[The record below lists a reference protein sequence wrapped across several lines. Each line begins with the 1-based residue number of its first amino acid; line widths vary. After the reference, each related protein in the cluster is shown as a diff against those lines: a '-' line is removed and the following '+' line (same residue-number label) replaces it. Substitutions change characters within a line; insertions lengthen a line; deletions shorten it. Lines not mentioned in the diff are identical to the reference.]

1 MDEQVKKQIDETL
14 KDSPVVQESLPTP
27 EQILEEAG
35 IQPYRSYIQEHKET
49 IEVPGYEYPET
60 KLDTPHEE
68 PKSQFDNGTLP
79 ETQRGSFGKDYNF
92 APVKPYKVFLPTLQE
107 EVTVTTT
114 DPHKAAFEL
123 ATQHRATD
131 PSNFIGYRYIS
142 NEDLA
147 VELARQTSLMFASRP
162 TTLGIEEQPQF
173 GEPDSWWADTLPADF
188 IKSIFKGGFRVFGTI
203 EKAARTYPQEWLAG
217 AMWAASDPERKRLM
231 FNGTVKDIVDIATKD
246 RPSFLIDIP
255 ESRKIVTVEPA
266 NGRPY
271 QQISNATTVADYL
284 WNDSQQTAAKF
295 QDKLD
300 NMLEA
305 DWLQL
310 KNAGFWSKLV
320 GQIGELVPQ
329 VGLSIYNPAVGAA
342 LAGLLS
348 YDYIKQTAMDS
359 GYTYEEA
366 QKSSLRGAAGVAGIS
381 WLTGGLSNSVVHT
394 ANSAYANGLI
404 NWAGKFTARVG
415 AAGIQSYGEYLEEKA
430 EDIET
435 ESWEEKIENGLASTA
450 GIKKLFTSGFT
461 EDDFV
466 LMVATFLTSIAGYS
480 IDTRGAFIN
489 KQKGKELSAEK
500 QQELSNLSAQAELF
514 SGKFQKFGFSKEQSD
529 AMVAK
534 LIKSGPEERDAEIL
548 RIQEEIKDRQN
559 TEDIQAQLD
568 EINKQFDVKNLQD
581 MYQRGIEAV
590 EANVDA
596 KLAGNKKFTDQEK
609 QVFKALFVPYAVQ
622 VSAITGTPIDQIPI
636 PDLKTLNSYKT
647 LGSSTYFGPDKTG
660 VVKVNKATLD
670 NQLSH
675 EHPSAFDPYSTRE
688 RKRDVIATMAHE
700 MLHQYTNLAADLFP
714 NKDWADYVG
723 TGVKIISDVFDATP
737 EQVTKKA
744 ESLSEEYQL
753 GKTDPDAAKKAA
765 EVASTKP
772 DVVRDTTQTGLT
784 AGKYTDPTNFTE
796 WYSQAI
802 SRAKS
807 EIKTAFGLSED
818 NEAWAALA
826 EVGRLLDGASNYIPL
841 TDGLKNFVEAYREFV
856 KQNSEA
862 ILKLV
867 KSKGSRKLNKAIRAW
882 LSGDPDAIDW
892 NGITMEDIVELG
904 KLADKP
910 VNAAAID
917 ALSRSLAG
925 VPPKDFR
932 KKYAELHDQ
941 IERERFGEVDQK
953 KPETVDDIDDIDIDE
968 LVLDPFATVNE
979 ERQIGYQAS
988 ATAQYDQPA
997 LVDKYGNSLVGSGEG
1012 SEAHMR
1018 GSYFLKNKERDKYA
1032 YFFFQGLQK
1041 KSLPLEVTL
1050 FLNEDEDGDWENEIK
1065 LSGDHVKLVFGDDIY
1080 NALLGANSASH
1091 FANEV
1096 QVNAWPQSAK
1106 DYPDD
1111 ILSNF
1116 FAEALKKNPELKAG
1130 ADDSFGFFEGF
1141 DKKYTA
1147 EDISSVSIK
1156 PYKYGKS
1163 GQIME
1168 ALLPDQDLMLEEQ
1181 RPISQQN
1188 EPVKKAV
1195 LDIANELFFDKD
1207 GLSTDEAT
1215 PVLDYY
1221 SVTSIED
1228 IENRMTAMR
1237 FWELLENYYRGIGEE
1252 DPGESAREILVKHG
1266 IEGNHYFGGR
1276 DGEGWVVFDTP
1287 KIEPQRVGRGTK
1299 EVIDF
1304 EQVAGEY
1311 ARNNLMAQLA
1321 GEKQSEE
1328 TAFQKRINKTVE
1340 GRTLEEDFDYFEDMF
1355 LRTKTKRGIDAWLSE
1370 RRGLDGYLFSLGG
1383 MDAVRATQLPLKRQ
1397 AFRDIYDSSMSRIR
1411 EAVKKEMFGGSDLA
1425 YDQFLKNHLS
1435 KTIDAQIY
1443 DDTTKEVSTRK
1454 VSPDEVAYAI
1464 LAYEQTEANG
1474 PMRVRKTWRD
1484 LDNVVKK
1491 LTPEQLKFVRLLR
1504 DDLKSVLRDDL
1515 RAQDKYG
1522 DRVGRVLE
1530 NYYPLVTQNAVSDD
1544 RPSTTL
1550 SFLSRKETESP
1561 IGVIGAVEVY
1571 GRYMGRIA
1579 GGKSK
1584 YFQEVQRLADM
1595 LDFKPSESLNDED
1608 RQKAT
1613 ELESRSRKFRNLIR
1627 NKIGVDGLRYM
1638 EDYIREL
1645 KNGSATRDLANG
1657 TLYKASKSLTPSL
1670 LGGRLK
1676 NFFTNIWNS
1685 ALAFGAPD
1693 IDNYYEYTG
1702 EIAKAMANPAA
1713 ALKETMQ
1720 IGSYKTGKRGK
1731 DGKIVPGL
1739 GFFANRFA
1747 NTAITEFTQRGA
1759 TPTSDKVLNEF
1770 AMYLQKKNL
1779 SNLSDVAETVAW
1791 LATKADKLVM
1801 LPTTLGDLAGN
1812 FVTSAAMRRQYIK
1825 QNIRKGMS
1833 VEDATIA
1840 ADDAV
1845 IDFVLHRQSSSNQA
1859 MKPLSVLR
1867 WNKQSVLMSTAAQ
1880 FTGETTTKIGQIGMD
1895 IQGARM
1901 GEISVAQAARDILSI
1916 LAAQLGYRL
1925 TQAGVWG
1932 GLASLA
1938 FGDFDDDEK
1947 EFIAENLAHGVVQD
1961 IVDFVAGPASGWI
1974 SPAVLYVLADKSYGL
1989 SSHPLISEL
1998 AKLGASIK
2006 DIGVAAVTEKDIE
2019 TNDVV
2024 SAIGKGAAYG
2034 VGFPAIDTIVND
2046 IRGAYEAV
2054 YGESESDRKKGR
2066 YMATGRSESFAKKA
2080 AGQK

>member
-941 IERERFGEVDQK
+941 IERERFGEADQK
-953 KPETVDDIDDIDIDE
+953 KSETVDDIDDIDIDE

-988 ATAQYDQPA
+988 VTAQYDQPS
-997 LVDKYGNSLVGSGEG
+997 LVDKDGNSLIGSGEG
-1012 SEAHMR
+1012 GEAHMR

-1032 YFFFQGLQK
+1032 YFLYQGLVK
-1041 KSLPLEVTL
+1041 DVLPLELVITGH
-1050 FLNEDEDGDWENEIK
+1050 EDDLITEKTVVVNYQDTKSYFGQLSTAILRSDFAPKHK
-1065 LSGDHVKLVFGDDIY
+1065 LLSKEGMPIDVFGYKSDVANNEHTVSAVDDYIMSTIY
-1080 NALLGANSASH
+1080 ENKFIQKAINFNA
-1091 FANEV
+1091 
-1096 QVNAWPQSAK
+1096 
-1106 DYPDD
+1106 
-1111 ILSNF
+1111 
-1116 FAEALKKNPELKAG
+1116 
-1130 ADDSFGFFEGF
+1130 DSFSEVSVR
-1141 DKKYTA
+1141 
-1147 EDISSVSIK
+1147 ISDD
-1156 PYKYGKS
+1156 YDF

-1168 ALLPDQDLMLEEQ
+1168 ALLPDQDLMFEEML
-1181 RPISQQN
+1181 PIEQHSDKIRDAVTKIVN
-1188 EPVKKAV
+1188 EV
-1195 LDIANELFFDKD
+1195 IFDSE
-1207 GLSTDEAT
+1207 GF
-1215 PVLDYY
+1215 VR
-1221 SVTSIED
+1221 ED
-1228 IENRMTAMR
+1228 IEKIVADDYSITSHADIFNTGFRPYDLFR
-1237 FWELLENYYRGIGEE
+1237 LLKDIFEYDGHV
-1252 DPGESAREILVKHG
+1252 DPGESVRELFVKHG

-1276 DGEGWVVFDTP
+1276 DGEGWVVFDTS
-1287 KIEPQRVGRGTK
+1287 KIEPQRVGRGVQG
-1299 EVIDF
+1299 VIDF

-1321 GEKQSEE
+1321 GEKQPEE

-1397 AFRDIYDSSMSRIR
+1397 AFRDIYDSSMSRMR
-1411 EAVKKEMFGGSDLA
+1411 ETAKKEMFGGSDLK
-1425 YDQFLKNHLS
+1425 YDLFLKDHLS
-1435 KTIDAQIY
+1435 RTIDAQIY

-1454 VSPDEVAYAI
+1454 VSPDEIAYAI
-1464 LAYEQTEANG
+1464 VAYEQREANG

-1484 LDNVVKK
+1484 LDNVVKQ

>member
-123 ATQHRATD
+123 ATQYRATD
-131 PSNFIGYRYIS
+131 PANFIGYRYVS

-147 VELARQTSLMFASRP
+147 VALARQTSSMYASRP
-162 TTLGIEEQPQF
+162 TTLGIEEPPQF

-188 IKSIFKGGFRVFGTI
+188 LKGLGTFLWETAGTTAKLI
-203 EKAARTYPQEWLAG
+203 TSTPWTAAANVMSWFDSDETPRELIYVETDDGRRYPQIKNPDSRA
-217 AMWAASDPERKRLM
+217 
-231 FNGTVKDIVDIATKD
+231 D
-246 RPSFLIDIP
+246 R
-255 ESRKIVTVEPA
+255 
-266 NGRPY
+266 
-271 QQISNATTVADYL
+271 L
-284 WNDSQQTAAKF
+284 WNDAQRFSTSIDRVVGTDEEKF
-295 QDKLD
+295 FT
-300 NMLEA
+300 
-305 DWLQL
+305 L
-310 KNAGFWSKLV
+310 KDPGLA
-320 GQIGELVPQ
+320 GQIANGIGQ
-329 VGLSIYNPAVGAA
+329 AIGSVGLSVFNPVAGAA
-342 LAGLLS
+342 LTTALS
-348 YDYIKQTAMDS
+348 YDNIRENALNA
-359 GYTYEEA
+359 GYTYDEVLSRGIRGSA
-366 QKSSLRGAAGVAGIS
+366 LIGTTSLVTGVGANAIRLSAAKAYAESALAKWLGRGAAALVESAGE
-381 WLTGGLSNSVVHT
+381 
-394 ANSAYANGLI
+394 
-404 NWAGKFTARVG
+404 VG
-415 AAGIQSYGEYLEEKA
+415 EEW
-430 EDIET
+430 IEEV
-435 ESWEEKIENGLASTA
+435 ESGLAETT
-450 GIKKLFTSGFT
+450 GYKQRLQKGLTR
-461 EDDFV
+461 DDLIVGVSSFI
-466 LMVATFLTSIAGYS
+466 VALAGYS
-480 IDTRGAFIN
+480 LDARDAYIKNKDESGLTD
-489 KQKGKELSAEK
+489 KQK
-500 QQELSNLSAQAELF
+500 QELADL
-514 SGKFQKFGFSKEQSD
+514 SGKAKAFSDTMQKFGLSKEQAD
-529 AMVAK
+529 NAVIDMVR
-534 LIKSGPEERDAEIL
+534 SGPEDVDAITL

-559 TEDIQAQLD
+559 TEDVQAQLD
-568 EINKQFDVKNLQD
+568 EINKRFDVKNLQD

-596 KLAGNKKFTDQEK
+596 KLATDTKLNDIEK
-609 QVFKALFVPYAVQ
+609 QAFKAVFVPYAVQ
-622 VSAITGTPIDQIPI
+622 VSAKTGIPIDQIPI
-636 PDLKTLNSYKT
+636 PNIYEISPKSNKR
-647 LGSSTYFGPDKTG
+647 GMSTYYGPDKAPDIG
-660 VVKVNKATLD
+660 I
-670 NQLSH
+670 QFQ
-675 EHPSAFDPYSTRE
+675 SARAKKPFESEFDKYSTIE
-688 RKRDVIATMAHE
+688 KKADVIGTMWHE
-700 MLHQYTNLAADLFP
+700 LIHPYDKTAADLYSRE
-714 NKDWADYVG
+714 DWREHTGD
-723 TGVKIISDVFDATP
+723 GVKIIDKVFDAAPDTP
-737 EQVTKKA
+737 NPVSKVKE
-744 ESLSEEYQL
+744 L
-753 GKTDPDAAKKAA
+753 
-765 EVASTKP
+765 ASASPETLRK
-772 DVVRDTTQTGLT
+772 TTQEGLPSSE
-784 AGKYTDPTNFTE
+784 YTSPLNFTE
-796 WYSQAI
+796 WHAQAI
-802 SRAKS
+802 TRAQS

-818 NEAWAALA
+818 NKAWAALA

-841 TDGLKNFVEAYREFV
+841 TNGLKKFVEAYREFV

-968 LVLDPFATVNE
+968 LVLDPFSTVNE
-979 ERQIGYQAS
+979 ERSLYHGSTSLFDEFDMDKIGRGGGDSEGWGIYATYDKEYAKWHMLNLQRRPIDNIDDLQKYKSLIEGQILKLSEPDNDSVLLGTESFNNQPIAVQKKLKS
-988 ATAQYDQPA
+988 AFPELSDTWEQ
-997 LVDKYGNSLVGSGEG
+997 KNTTGNS
-1012 SEAHMR
+1012 
-1018 GSYFLKNKERDKYA
+1018 
-1032 YFFFQGLQK
+1032 
-1041 KSLPLEVTL
+1041 
-1050 FLNEDEDGDWENEIK
+1050 
-1065 LSGDHVKLVFGDDIY
+1065 IY
-1080 NALLGANSASH
+1080 
-1091 FANEV
+1091 
-1096 QVNAWPQSAK
+1096 
-1106 DYPDD
+1106 
-1111 ILSNF
+1111 
-1116 FAEALKKNPELKAG
+1116 
-1130 ADDSFGFFEGF
+1130 
-1141 DKKYTA
+1141 
-1147 EDISSVSIK
+1147 
-1156 PYKYGKS
+1156 
-1163 GQIME
+1163 
-1168 ALLPDQDLMLEEQ
+1168 
-1181 RPISQQN
+1181 
-1188 EPVKKAV
+1188 
-1195 LDIANELFFDKD
+1195 
-1207 GLSTDEAT
+1207 
-1215 PVLDYY
+1215 
-1221 SVTSIED
+1221 
-1228 IENRMTAMR
+1228 
-1237 FWELLENYYRGIGEE
+1237 WELAGEFWSNEAASKRLLDAGIV
-1252 DPGESAREILVKHG
+1252 ARRYDDQSFVIFTPEAVEILEKV
-1266 IEGNHYFGGR
+1266 
-1276 DGEGWVVFDTP
+1276 
-1287 KIEPQRVGRGTK
+1287 RGP
-1299 EVIDF
+1299 EAISNY

-1321 GEKQSEE
+1321 GEKQPEE

-1383 MDAVRATQLPLKRQ
+1383 MDALRATQLPLKRQ
-1397 AFRDIYDSSMSRIR
+1397 AFRDIYDSSMSRMR
-1411 EAVKKEMFGGSDLA
+1411 ETAKKEMFGGSDLK
-1425 YDQFLKNHLS
+1425 YDLFLKDHLS
-1435 KTIDAQIY
+1435 RTIDAQIY

-1454 VSPDEVAYAI
+1454 VSPDEIAYAI
-1464 LAYEQTEANG
+1464 VAYEQREANG

-1522 DRVGRVLE
+1522 DRVGRILK

-1595 LDFKPSESLNDED
+1595 LDFKPSESLNAED

-1645 KNGSATRDLANG
+1645 KNGTATRDLANG
-1657 TLYKASKSLTPSL
+1657 SLYKASKSLTPSL

-1779 SNLSDVAETVAW
+1779 SNMSDVAETVAW

-1801 LPTTLGDLAGN
+1801 LPTTLGDLGGN
-1812 FVTSAAMRRQYIK
+1812 FLTSAAMRRQYIK

-1833 VEDATIA
+1833 VEEATIA

-1867 WNKQSVLMSTAAQ
+1867 WNRQNVLMSTAAQ

-1901 GEISVAQAARDILSI
+1901 GEISTAQAARDIISI
-1916 LAAQLGYRL
+1916 LVAQLGYRL

-1938 FGDFDDDEK
+1938 LGDFDDDEK
-1947 EFIAENLAHGVVQD
+1947 EFITENLANGVVQD
-1961 IVDFVAGPASGWI
+1961 VLDFATGPMSGWI
-1974 SPAVLYVLADKSYGL
+1974 SPIVLYVLTDKSYGL
-1989 SSHPLISEL
+1989 SSHPLLSEL
-1998 AKLGASIK
+1998 GKLGVSLK
-2006 DIGVAAVTEKDIE
+2006 DIGIAAVTEKDIE
-2019 TNDVV
+2019 TNDVI

>member
-14 KDSPVVQESLPTP
+14 KDSPVAQEPALTP

-60 KLDTPHEE
+60 KLDMPHEE

-123 ATQHRATD
+123 ATQYRATN

-147 VELARQTSLMFASRP
+147 VELARQTSSMYASRP

-188 IKSIFKGGFRVFGTI
+188 IKGIFKGGFRVFGTI
-203 EKAARTYPQEWLAG
+203 EKAARTYPQEWAAG
-217 AMWAASDPERKRLM
+217 ALWAASDPERKRLM

-255 ESRKIVTVEPA
+255 ESRKIVTVEPE

-320 GQIGELVPQ
+320 GQIGELTPQ
-329 VGLSIYNPAVGAA
+329 VGLLIYNSAVGGA

-366 QKSSLRGAAGVAGIS
+366 QKSALRGASAVAGIS
-381 WLTGGLSNSVVHT
+381 WLTGGLSNSVVHA

-415 AAGIQSYGEYLEEKA
+415 ASGIQAYGEYLEERV

-461 EDDFV
+461 EDDFI

-500 QQELSNLSAQAELF
+500 QQELSNLSAVAEVF

-559 TEDIQAQLD
+559 TEDVQAQLD
-568 EINKQFDVKNLQD
+568 EINKRFDVKNLQD

-596 KLAGNKKFTDQEK
+596 KLATDKKLNDIEK
-609 QVFKALFVPYAVQ
+609 QAFKAVFVPYAVQ
-622 VSAITGTPIDQIPI
+622 VSAKTGIPIDQIPI
-636 PDLKTLNSYKT
+636 PNIYEISPKSNKR
-647 LGSSTYFGPDKTG
+647 GMSTYYGPDKAPDIG
-660 VVKVNKATLD
+660 I
-670 NQLSH
+670 QFQ
-675 EHPSAFDPYSTRE
+675 SARAKKPFESEFDKYSTIE
-688 RKRDVIATMAHE
+688 KKADVIGTMWHE
-700 MLHQYTNLAADLFP
+700 LIHPYDKTAADLYSRE
-714 NKDWADYVG
+714 DWREHTGD
-723 TGVKIISDVFDATP
+723 GVKIIDKVFDAAPDTP
-737 EQVTKKA
+737 NPVSKVKE
-744 ESLSEEYQL
+744 LSS
-753 GKTDPDAAKKAA
+753 
-765 EVASTKP
+765 ASPETLRK
-772 DVVRDTTQTGLT
+772 TTQEGLP
-784 AGKYTDPTNFTE
+784 GSEYTSPLNFTE
-796 WYSQAI
+796 WHAQAI
-802 SRAKS
+802 TRAQS

-818 NEAWAALA
+818 NKAWAALA

-841 TDGLKNFVEAYREFV
+841 TNGLKKFVEAYRAFV

-988 ATAQYDQPA
+988 ATTQYDQPA

-1018 GSYFLKNKERDKYA
+1018 GSYFLADKDWDKTQ
-1032 YFFFQGLQK
+1032 YFVRQGLEKREIPFEIEISYMAQDK
-1041 KSLPLEVTL
+1041 
-1050 FLNEDEDGDWENEIK
+1050 DGDWNIETVDIDRVTTES
-1065 LSGDHVKLVFGDDIY
+1065 LFGDDIY
-1080 NALLGANSASH
+1080 TALLDKHSH
-1091 FANEV
+1091 S
-1096 QVNAWPQSAK
+1096 W
-1106 DYPDD
+1106 
-1111 ILSNF
+1111 
-1116 FAEALKKNPELKAG
+1116 ELLE
-1130 ADDSFGFFEGF
+1130 EGVSI
-1141 DKKYTA
+1141 TA
-1147 EDISSVSIK
+1147 EDVSRYLSDVELNKRASGDAREIDHVILDKLTNNVYKHKLERERLNVIDPLLIDHITIK
-1156 PYKYGKS
+1156 MSDIGK
-1163 GQIME
+1163 GQIMQ
-1168 ALLPDQDLMLEEQ
+1168 ALLPDQDLMFEEQ

-1195 LDIANELFFDKD
+1195 LDIANKLFFDKD

-1215 PVLDYY
+1215 HVLENYAI
-1221 SVTSIED
+1221 TSIED

-1237 FWELLENYYRGIGEE
+1237 FWELLEDYYRGVGEE

-1276 DGEGWVVFDTP
+1276 DGEGWVVFDTT
-1287 KIEPQRVGRGTK
+1287 KIEPQRVGRGVQG
-1299 EVIDF
+1299 VIDF

-1321 GEKQSEE
+1321 GEKQPEE

-1383 MDAVRATQLPLKRQ
+1383 MDALRATQLPLKRQ

-1411 EAVKKEMFGGSDLA
+1411 EIVKKEMFGGADLK
-1425 YDQFLKNHLS
+1425 YDLFLKDHLS
-1435 KTIDAQIY
+1435 RTIDAQIY

-1454 VSPDEVAYAI
+1454 VSPDEIAYAI
-1464 LAYEQTEANG
+1464 VAYEQREANG

-1491 LTPEQLKFVRLLR
+1491 LTPEQLRFVRMLR

-1702 EIAKAMANPAA
+1702 EMAKAIANPAA
-1713 ALKETMQ
+1713 ALKETLQ

-1759 TPTSDKVLNEF
+1759 TPTSDKVLNEI
-1770 AMYLQKKNL
+1770 AMYLQKKNW
-1779 SNLSDVAETVAW
+1779 SNMSDVAETVAW

-1801 LPTTLGDLAGN
+1801 LPTTLGDLGGN
-1812 FVTSAAMRRQYIK
+1812 FLTSAAMRRQYIK

-1880 FTGETTTKIGQIGMD
+1880 FTGETTTKAGQIGMD

-1901 GEISVAQAARDILSI
+1901 GEISVAQAARDIISI
-1916 LAAQLGYRL
+1916 LVAQFGYRL
-1925 TQAGVWG
+1925 TSAGVWG

-1938 FGDFDDDEK
+1938 FGDLDDDEK
-1947 EFIAENLAHGVVQD
+1947 EFIAENLAYGIVQD

-1998 AKLGASIK
+1998 AKLGAAIK

-2019 TNDVV
+2019 TNDVI

>member
-14 KDSPVVQESLPTP
+14 KDSPVAQEPAPTP
-27 EQILEEAG
+27 EQIMEEAG
-35 IQPYRSYIQEHKET
+35 VQPYRSYIQEHKET

-107 EVTVTTT
+107 EVMVTTT
-114 DPHKAAFEL
+114 DPRKAAFEL
-123 ATQHRATD
+123 ATQYRATD
-131 PSNFIGYRYIS
+131 PSNFIGYRYVS

-147 VELARQTSLMFASRP
+147 VELARQTSSMFSSSP

-173 GEPDSWWADTLPADF
+173 GEQDSWWADTLPVDF
-188 IKSIFKGGFRVFGTI
+188 LKGIGSFLWETAGTTA
-203 EKAARTYPQEWLAG
+203 KAITSTPWTGIANVMSWLDSDETPRELIYVETDDGRRYPQIKNPDSRA
-217 AMWAASDPERKRLM
+217 
-231 FNGTVKDIVDIATKD
+231 D
-246 RPSFLIDIP
+246 R
-255 ESRKIVTVEPA
+255 
-266 NGRPY
+266 
-271 QQISNATTVADYL
+271 L
-284 WNDSQQTAAKF
+284 WNDAQRFSTSIDRVVGTDEEKF
-295 QDKLD
+295 FT
-300 NMLEA
+300 
-305 DWLQL
+305 L
-310 KNAGFWSKLV
+310 KNPGIAGEIANGI
-320 GQIGELVPQ
+320 GQAIGS
-329 VGLSIYNPAVGAA
+329 VGLSVFNPVAGAA
-342 LAGLLS
+342 LATALS
-348 YDYIKQTAMDS
+348 YDNIRENALNA
-359 GYTYEEA
+359 GYTYDEA
-366 QKSSLRGAAGVAGIS
+366 LKRAIKGSSLIFATSLISGVGANVIRNSAVKAYAESSLAKWLGRGAAALVESAGE
-381 WLTGGLSNSVVHT
+381 
-394 ANSAYANGLI
+394 
-404 NWAGKFTARVG
+404 VG
-415 AAGIQSYGEYLEEKA
+415 EEW
-430 EDIET
+430 IEEV
-435 ESWEEKIENGLASTA
+435 ESGLAETT
-450 GIKKLFTSGFT
+450 GYKQRLQKGLTR
-461 EDDFV
+461 DDLIVGVSSFI
-466 LMVATFLTSIAGYS
+466 VALAGYS
-480 IDTRGAFIN
+480 LDARDAYVKNKDVSGLTD
-489 KQKGKELSAEK
+489 KQK
-500 QQELSNLSAQAELF
+500 QELADL
-514 SGKFQKFGFSKEQSD
+514 SGKAKAFSDTMQKFGLSKEQAD
-529 AMVAK
+529 NAVIDMVR
-534 LIKSGPEERDAEIL
+534 SGPEDVDAITA

-559 TEDIQAQLD
+559 TEDVKAQLD
-568 EINKQFDVKNLQD
+568 EINKLFDVKNLQD

-622 VSAITGTPIDQIPI
+622 VSAITGIPIDKIPI
-636 PDLKTLNSYKT
+636 PDLKTLNSYST
-647 LGSSTYFGPDKTG
+647 LGSSTYFGPDKPG
-660 VVKVNKATLD
+660 VVKINKATLD
-670 NQLSH
+670 NKLSH
-675 EHPSAFDPYSTRE
+675 EHPSVFDPYSTRE

-700 MLHQYTNLAADLFP
+700 MLHQYSNLAADLFP
-714 NKDWADYVG
+714 NKDWANYVG

-737 EQVTKKA
+737 EQATKKA
-744 ESLSEEYQL
+744 ESLSEEYKL

-765 EVASTKP
+765 EVASTRP
-772 DVVRDTTQTGLT
+772 DVVRDTTQNGLT

-841 TDGLKNFVEAYREFV
+841 TNELKNFVEAYRAFV

-910 VNAAAID
+910 ANAEAID

-925 VPPKDFR
+925 VPLKDFR

-941 IERERFGEVDQK
+941 IERERFGEADQK

-979 ERQIGYQAS
+979 ERMIGYQS
-988 ATAQYDQPA
+988 SPTEQYDQPA
-997 LVDKYGNSLVGSGEG
+997 LVDKYGNSLIGSGEG
-1012 SEAHMR
+1012 GEAHMR
-1018 GSYFLKNKERDKYA
+1018 GSYFLADKEWNKTQYFVRLGLEKREIPFEIEISYMAQDK
-1032 YFFFQGLQK
+1032 
-1041 KSLPLEVTL
+1041 
-1050 FLNEDEDGDWENEIK
+1050 DGDWDIK
-1065 LSGDHVKLVFGDDIY
+1065 TVDIDRITTESLFGDDIY
-1080 NALLGANSASH
+1080 TALLDKNSHS
-1091 FANEV
+1091 
-1096 QVNAWPQSAK
+1096 W
-1106 DYPDD
+1106 
-1111 ILSNF
+1111 
-1116 FAEALKKNPELKAG
+1116 ELLE
-1130 ADDSFGFFEGF
+1130 EGVSI
-1141 DKKYTA
+1141 TA
-1147 EDISSVSIK
+1147 EDVSNYLSDVELNRRASGVAREIDHVILDK
-1156 PYKYGKS
+1156 LTNAANKYKLERERLNVIDPLLIDNITIRMSDIEK
-1163 GQIME
+1163 GQIMQ
-1168 ALLPDQDLMLEEQ
+1168 ALLPDQDLMFEEE

-1221 SVTSIED
+1221 SVISIED
-1228 IENRMTAMR
+1228 IKRMTAMR
-1237 FWELLENYYRGIGEE
+1237 FWDMLEDYYIGIGAK
-1252 DPGESAREILVKHG
+1252 DPGESAREILVKNG

-1276 DGEGWVVFDTP
+1276 DGEGWVVFDTS
-1287 KIEPQRVGRGTK
+1287 KIEPQRVGRGTT
-1299 EVIDF
+1299 EVINF

-1311 ARNNLMAQLA
+1311 ARNNLIAQLT
-1321 GEKQSEE
+1321 GEKQQEE
-1328 TAFQKRINKTVE
+1328 TAFQKRINKTVG

-1355 LRTKTKRGIDAWLSE
+1355 MRTKTKRGVDAWLSE

-1383 MDAVRATQLPLKRQ
+1383 MDALRATQLPLKRQ

-1411 EAVKKEMFGGSDLA
+1411 EIIKKEMFGGSDLK
-1425 YDQFLKNHLS
+1425 YDQFLKDHLS

-1464 LAYEQTEANG
+1464 LAFEQYEANG
-1474 PMRVRKTWRD
+1474 PMRVRKTWRN
-1484 LDNVVKK
+1484 LDDVVKQ
-1491 LTPEQLKFVRLLR
+1491 LTPEQLKFVRMLR
-1504 DDLKSVLRDDL
+1504 DDLKNILRDDL

-1613 ELESRSRKFRNLIR
+1613 ELESRSRKFRNIIR

-1657 TLYKASKSLTPSL
+1657 SLYKASKSLTPSL

-1676 NFFTNIWNS
+1676 NFFTNIWNA

-1693 IDNYYEYTG
+1693 IENYYEYTG
-1702 EIAKAMANPAA
+1702 EMAKAIANPVS
-1713 ALKETMQ
+1713 ALKETLQ

-1770 AMYLQKKNL
+1770 AMYLKKKNL
-1779 SNLSDVAETVAW
+1779 SNMSDVAETVAW

-1901 GEISVAQAARDILSI
+1901 GEISTAQAARDILSI

-1938 FGDFDDDEK
+1938 IGDLDDDEK
-1947 EFIAENLAHGVVQD
+1947 EFIVENLANGIVQD
-1961 IVDFVAGPASGWI
+1961 IVDFAAGPASGWI

-2019 TNDVV
+2019 TDDVI

>member
-14 KDSPVVQESLPTP
+14 KDSPVAQEPALTP

-35 IQPYRSYIQEHKET
+35 IQPHRSYIQEHTET

-60 KLDTPHEE
+60 KLDTQHEE

-79 ETQRGSFGKDYNF
+79 ETQSGSFGKDYNF

-114 DPHKAAFEL
+114 DPRKAAFEL
-123 ATQHRATD
+123 ATQYRATD
-131 PSNFIGYRYIS
+131 PSNFIGYRYVS

-147 VELARQTSLMFASRP
+147 VALARQTSSMYASRP

-188 IKSIFKGGFRVFGTI
+188 LKGLGTI
-203 EKAARTYPQEWLAG
+203 LWETAGTTAKLITSTPWTAAANVMSWVDSDETPRELIYVETDDGRRYPQIKNPDSRA
-217 AMWAASDPERKRLM
+217 
-231 FNGTVKDIVDIATKD
+231 D
-246 RPSFLIDIP
+246 R
-255 ESRKIVTVEPA
+255 
-266 NGRPY
+266 
-271 QQISNATTVADYL
+271 L
-284 WNDSQQTAAKF
+284 WNDAQRFSSSIDRVVASDEEKF
-295 QDKLD
+295 FT
-300 NMLEA
+300 
-305 DWLQL
+305 L
-310 KNAGFWSKLV
+310 KDPGIV
-320 GQIGELVPQ
+320 GRVVNGIGQAVGT
-329 VGLSIYNPAVGAA
+329 VGLSVVNPVAGATLATA
-342 LAGLLS
+342 LA
-348 YDYIKQTAMDS
+348 YDNIRENALNA
-359 GYTYEEA
+359 GYTYDEA
-366 QKSSLRGAAGVAGIS
+366 LSRGLRGSALIGATSLITGVGANAIRQAAVKAYAESALAKWLGRGAAALVESAGEVSEEWIEEVEGGLAETTGYKQRLQKGFTKDDLVVALSSFIVALTGYSLDVREAYVKGKDESGLSDSKKQKLADLSGVAQAFSEKMQKI
-381 WLTGGLSNSVVHT
+381 TGL
-394 ANSAYANGLI
+394 
-404 NWAGKFTARVG
+404 
-415 AAGIQSYGEYLEEKA
+415 
-430 EDIET
+430 
-435 ESWEEKIENGLASTA
+435 
-450 GIKKLFTSGFT
+450 
-461 EDDFV
+461 
-466 LMVATFLTSIAGYS
+466 
-480 IDTRGAFIN
+480 
-489 KQKGKELSAEK
+489 
-500 QQELSNLSAQAELF
+500 
-514 SGKFQKFGFSKEQSD
+514 SKEQAD
-529 AMVAK
+529 NAIIDIVRN
-534 LIKSGPEERDAEIL
+534 GPEAVDRNIA
-548 RIQEEIKDRQN
+548 RIQEETKDRQSA
-559 TEDIQAQLD
+559 EDVQAQLD
-568 EINKQFDVKNLQD
+568 EINKRFDVNNLQD
-581 MYQRGIEAV
+581 MYKRGIEAV

-596 KLAGNKKFTDQEK
+596 KLAKDTKLNDIEK
-609 QVFKALFVPYAVQ
+609 QAFKALFVPYAVQ
-622 VSAITGTPIDQIPI
+622 VSAITGTPIEQIPI
-636 PDLKTLNSYKT
+636 PDIYEISPKSKYRGKHTY
-647 LGSSTYFGPDKTG
+647 LGADKPSRVGIQFKQARAKEPFESSFDK
-660 VVKVNKATLD
+660 
-670 NQLSH
+670 
-675 EHPSAFDPYSTRE
+675 YSTRE
-688 RKRDVIATMAHE
+688 KKADVIATMSHE
-700 MLHQYTNLAADLFP
+700 FIHAYDHLAADLYP
-714 NKDWADYVG
+714 QEDWKKHVG
-723 TGVKIISDVFDATP
+723 AGVKIIDKVFDVTP
-737 EQVTKKA
+737 
-744 ESLSEEYQL
+744 
-753 GKTDPDAAKKAA
+753 DNPNPWAAKTFGEDYDPNAVSKVK
-765 EVASTKP
+765 EIASSSP
-772 DVVRDTTQTGLT
+772 ELLRDTTQNGLT
-784 AGKYTDPTNFTE
+784 ASKYTDATNFTE
-796 WYSQAI
+796 WHAQAL
-802 SRAKS
+802 SRAQS
-807 EIKTAFGLSED
+807 EIKEAFGLSED
-818 NEAWAALA
+818 NEAWSALA
-826 EVGRLLDGASNYIPL
+826 EVGRLLDGASNYMPL
-841 TDGLKNFVEAYREFV
+841 TDGLKRFVNAYRAFV

-867 KSKGSRKLNKAIRAW
+867 KSKGSRKFNKAIRSW

-910 VNAAAID
+910 ANAEAID
-917 ALSRSLAG
+917 ALARSLAG
-925 VPPKDFR
+925 IPPKDFR
-932 KKYAELHDQ
+932 KKYVELHNQ

-953 KPETVDDIDDIDIDE
+953 KPQTVDDIDDIDIDE
-968 LVLDPFATVNE
+968 LVLDPFAKVNE
-979 ERQIGYQAS
+979 ERMIGYQANPI
-988 ATAQYDQPA
+988 AQYDQPA
-997 LVDKYGNSLVGSGEG
+997 LVDKDGNSLIGTGEG
-1012 SEAHMR
+1012 GEAHMR
-1018 GSYFLKNKERDKYA
+1018 GSYFLKNKERDKA
-1032 YFFFQGLQK
+1032 SYFFGLGIKNDVLPIYADVYIKGQEK
-1041 KSLPLEVTL
+1041 PRYRLKKDEIKSL
-1050 FLNEDEDGDWENEIK
+1050 
-1065 LSGDHVKLVFGDDIY
+1065 FGDTISKH
-1080 NALLGANSASH
+1080 LLNTGAHYS
-1091 FANEV
+1091 FANEANKV
-1096 QVNAWPQSAK
+1096 FEVDFANNIVPAFFEHATSQMFDSYMFGTKGGGFDFA
-1106 DYPDD
+1106 D
-1111 ILSNF
+1111 ITQI
-1116 FAEALKKNPELKAG
+1116 
-1130 ADDSFGFFEGF
+1130 SFGIDKGFEQ
-1141 DKKYTA
+1141 
-1147 EDISSVSIK
+1147 
-1156 PYKYGKS
+1156 

-1168 ALLPDQDLMLEEQ
+1168 ALLPDQDLMFEENLPMEKQ
-1181 RPISQQN
+1181 TDKVRDSVTKLVNDLI
-1188 EPVKKAV
+1188 
-1195 LDIANELFFDKD
+1195 FDSE
-1207 GLSTDEAT
+1207 GFIREYIDEI
-1215 PVLDYY
+1215 VSDYY
-1221 SVTSIED
+1221 SITSHED
-1228 IENRMTAMR
+1228 IFNTGFTPRDL
-1237 FWELLENYYRGIGEE
+1237 FELTKDIFAYDGHA
-1252 DPGESAREILVKHG
+1252 DPGDSARRMFLKYG

-1276 DGEGWVVFDTP
+1276 DGEGWVVFDTS
-1287 KIEPQRVGRGTK
+1287 KIEPQRVARGVK

-1311 ARNNLMAQLA
+1311 ARNNLLAQLT
-1321 GEKQSEE
+1321 GEKEPEE
-1328 TAFQKRINKTVE
+1328 TAFQKRINKTVD

-1355 LRTKTKRGIDAWLSE
+1355 LRTNTKRGLDAWLSE

-1383 MDAVRATQLPLKRQ
+1383 MDALRATQLPLKRQ
-1397 AFRDIYDSSMSRIR
+1397 AFRDIYDSSMSKIR
-1411 EAVKKEMFGGSDLA
+1411 EKVKKEMFGGSDLK
-1425 YDQFLKNHLS
+1425 YDQFLKDHLS

-1443 DDTTKEVSTRK
+1443 DDTTKEISTRK

-1464 LAYEQTEANG
+1464 LAYEQFEANG

-1484 LDNVVKK
+1484 LDKVVKQ
-1491 LTPEQLKFVRLLR
+1491 LTPEQLKFVRFLR
-1504 DDLKSVLRDDL
+1504 EDLKNILRDDL
-1515 RAQDKYG
+1515 RAQDTYG
-1522 DRVGRVLE
+1522 DRVGRVME

-1584 YFQEVQRLADM
+1584 YFQEVQRLSDM

-1645 KNGSATRDLANG
+1645 KNGTATRDLANG
-1657 TLYKASKSLTPSL
+1657 SLYKASKSLTPSL

-1676 NFFTNIWNS
+1676 NFFTNIWNA

-1702 EIAKAMANPAA
+1702 EMAKALANPAA

-1779 SNLSDVAETVAW
+1779 SNMSDVAETVAW
-1791 LATKADKLVM
+1791 LATKADKIVM

-1825 QNIRKGMS
+1825 QSIRKGMS
-1833 VEDATIA
+1833 VEEATIA

-1901 GEISVAQAARDILSI
+1901 GEISTAQAARDIVSI

-1938 FGDFDDDEK
+1938 IGDLDDDEK
-1947 EFIAENLAHGVVQD
+1947 EFIMENLANGIVQD
-1961 IVDFVAGPASGWI
+1961 IVDFAAGPASGWI
-1974 SPAVLYVLADKSYGL
+1974 SPAVLYVLSDKSYGL
-1989 SSHPLISEL
+1989 SSHPLISEI

-2019 TNDVV
+2019 TDDVV

-2054 YGESESDRKKGR
+2054 FGESESDRKKGR

>member
-14 KDSPVVQESLPTP
+14 KDSPVAQEPALTP
-27 EQILEEAG
+27 DQILEEAG
-35 IQPYRSYIQEHKET
+35 IQPYRSYIQEHTET

-60 KLDTPHEE
+60 KLDTLHEE

-123 ATQHRATD
+123 ATQYRATD
-131 PSNFIGYRYIS
+131 PSNFIGYRYVS

-147 VELARQTSLMFASRP
+147 VALARQTSSMFASRK

-173 GEPDSWWADTLPADF
+173 GEPDSWWADTLPVDF
-188 IKSIFKGGFRVFGTI
+188 LKGLGTFFW
-203 EKAARTYPQEWLAG
+203 ELGGTTAKAITSTPWTGAANIMSWFDSDETPRELIYVETDDGRRYPQIKNPDSRA
-217 AMWAASDPERKRLM
+217 
-231 FNGTVKDIVDIATKD
+231 D
-246 RPSFLIDIP
+246 R
-255 ESRKIVTVEPA
+255 
-266 NGRPY
+266 
-271 QQISNATTVADYL
+271 L
-284 WNDSQQTAAKF
+284 WNDAQRFSTSIDRVVSTDEEKF
-295 QDKLD
+295 FTLNDPGL
-300 NMLEA
+300 A
-305 DWLQL
+305 
-310 KNAGFWSKLV
+310 
-320 GQIGELVPQ
+320 GQIANGIGQ
-329 VGLSIYNPAVGAA
+329 AIGSVGLSVFNFAAGAA
-342 LAGLLS
+342 LTTALS
-348 YDYIKQTAMDS
+348 YDNIREKALNA
-359 GYTYEEA
+359 GYTYDEA
-366 QKSSLRGAAGVAGIS
+366 LKRAIRGSALIGATSLISGAGANAIRWSAAKAYAQSSLAKWLGRGAAALVESAGE
-381 WLTGGLSNSVVHT
+381 
-394 ANSAYANGLI
+394 
-404 NWAGKFTARVG
+404 VG
-415 AAGIQSYGEYLEEKA
+415 EEW
-430 EDIET
+430 IEEV
-435 ESWEEKIENGLASTA
+435 ESGLAETT
-450 GIKKLFTSGFT
+450 GYKQRLQKGLTR
-461 EDDFV
+461 DDLIVGVSSFI
-466 LMVATFLTSIAGYS
+466 VALAGYS
-480 IDTRGAFIN
+480 LDARDAYVKNKDESGLTD
-489 KQKGKELSAEK
+489 KQK
-500 QQELSNLSAQAELF
+500 QELADL
-514 SGKFQKFGFSKEQSD
+514 SGKAKAFSDTMQKFGLSKEQAD
-529 AMVAK
+529 NAVIDMVR
-534 LIKSGPEERDAEIL
+534 SGPEDVDAITA
-548 RIQEEIKDRQN
+548 RIQEEIKDRQS
-559 TEDIQAQLD
+559 TEDVQAQLD
-568 EINKQFDVKNLQD
+568 EINKRFDVKNLQD
-581 MYQRGIEAV
+581 MYQRGIEKV

-596 KLAGNKKFTDQEK
+596 KLAGNKKLNDTEK
-609 QVFKALFVPYAVQ
+609 QAFKALFVPYAVQ

-636 PDLKTLNSYKT
+636 PNLDTLKSYKN
-647 LGSSTYFGPDKTG
+647 LGSSTYYGPDKPG
-660 VVKVNKATLD
+660 VVRINKATLD
-670 NQLSH
+670 NKLAHTHAS
-675 EHPSAFDPYSTRE
+675 EFDPYSTRE

-700 MLHQYTNLAADLFP
+700 MLHQYTSLAADLFP
-714 NKDWADYVG
+714 NKNWADYVG
-723 TGVKIISDVFDATP
+723 TGVKIISDVFDVTP

-744 ESLSEEYQL
+744 KALSKEYQL
-753 GKTDPDAAKKAA
+753 GDTDPDASKKAV
-765 EVASTKP
+765 EVASTRP
-772 DVVRDTTQTGLT
+772 DIARYTTQEGLPG
-784 AGKYTDPTNFTE
+784 GKYTDPTNFTE

-818 NEAWAALA
+818 SEAWAALA

-841 TDGLKNFVEAYREFV
+841 TDGLKKFVEAYRAFV

-910 VNAAAID
+910 VNAEAID

-925 VPPKDFR
+925 VPLKDFR
-932 KKYAELHDQ
+932 NKYVELHDQ
-941 IERERFGEVDQK
+941 IERERFGEADQK

-979 ERQIGYQAS
+979 ERSLYHGSTREFDKFNMDEIGTVGGTSQGWGIY
-988 ATAQYDQPA
+988 ATYD
-997 LVDKYGNSLVGSGEG
+997 
-1012 SEAHMR
+1012 
-1018 GSYFLKNKERDKYA
+1018 
-1032 YFFFQGLQK
+1032 
-1041 KSLPLEVTL
+1041 
-1050 FLNEDEDGDWENEIK
+1050 
-1065 LSGDHVKLVFGDDIY
+1065 
-1080 NALLGANSASH
+1080 
-1091 FANEV
+1091 
-1096 QVNAWPQSAK
+1096 K
-1106 DYPDD
+1106 DY
-1111 ILSNF
+1111 
-1116 FAEALKKNPELKAG
+1116 AKWH
-1130 ADDSFGFFEGF
+1130 
-1141 DKKYTA
+1141 
-1147 EDISSVSIK
+1147 
-1156 PYKYGKS
+1156 
-1163 GQIME
+1163 
-1168 ALLPDQDLMLEEQ
+1168 MLNLQQ
-1181 RPISQQN
+1181 RPIENDEDLQKYKSLIEGQILKLS
-1188 EPVKKAV
+1188 EPDNDSVLLGVERFKNQPAAVQKKLKSAFPEFSERWEK
-1195 LDIANELFFDKD
+1195 NN
-1207 GLSTDEAT
+1207 STGNGIYWDLAGE
-1215 PVLDYY
+1215 
-1221 SVTSIED
+1221 
-1228 IENRMTAMR
+1228 
-1237 FWELLENYYRGIGEE
+1237 FW
-1252 DPGESAREILVKHG
+1252 DDESASKRLLNAGIVARRYDDQSFVIFTPEAVEILEKV
-1266 IEGNHYFGGR
+1266 
-1276 DGEGWVVFDTP
+1276 
-1287 KIEPQRVGRGTK
+1287 RGP
-1299 EVIDF
+1299 EAISNY

-1321 GEKQSEE
+1321 GEKQPEE

-1355 LRTKTKRGIDAWLSE
+1355 LRTKTKRGVDAWLSE

-1383 MDAVRATQLPLKRQ
+1383 MDALRATQLPLKRQ

-1411 EAVKKEMFGGSDLA
+1411 EAVKKEMFGGSDLK
-1425 YDQFLKNHLS
+1425 YDQFLKDHLS

-1464 LAYEQTEANG
+1464 LAFEQYEANG

-1491 LTPEQLKFVRLLR
+1491 LTPEQLKFVRFLR
-1504 DDLKSVLRDDL
+1504 DDLKNILRDDL

-1645 KNGSATRDLANG
+1645 KNGTATRDLANG

-1702 EIAKAMANPAA
+1702 EMAKAMANPAA

-1779 SNLSDVAETVAW
+1779 SKVSDVAETVAW

-1867 WNKQSVLMSTAAQ
+1867 WNKQNVLMSTAAQ

-1895 IQGARM
+1895 IQGVRM
-1901 GEISVAQAARDILSI
+1901 GEISTAQAARDILSI

-1938 FGDFDDDEK
+1938 LGDFDDDEK
-1947 EFIAENLAHGVVQD
+1947 EFITENLANGVVQD
-1961 IVDFVAGPASGWI
+1961 IVDFATGPMSGWI
-1974 SPAVLYVLADKSYGL
+1974 SPIVLYILTDKSYGL
-1989 SSHPLISEL
+1989 SSHPLLSEL
-1998 AKLGASIK
+1998 GKLGASIK
-2006 DIGVAAVTEKDIE
+2006 DIGIAAVTEKDIE
-2019 TNDVV
+2019 TNDVI

-2066 YMATGRSESFAKKA
+2066 YMATGRSESFAEKA